1 MSDALKS
8 IEEGKTRD
16 GRRIIGFTIPIA
28 IGLIAGCIAAL
39 TWLVY
44 SDRND
49 HKVFSATLTRHVDP
63 VDGGHE
69 TRAQLVERTLAKE
82 RTEARNEDW
91 SNWRTA
97 HTEESSAFF
106 AEQRAFNKEANPRAA
121 SRAVAIIE
129 AAEAPE

>member
-1 MSDALKS
+1 MSDVLKS

-28 IGLIAGCIAAL
+28 IGLIAGCIFAL

-44 SDRND
+44 TDRND
-49 HKVFSATLTRHVDP
+49 HKVFAATLTRHVDP

-69 TRAQLVERTLAKE
+69 TRAQLVERTLDKA

-91 SNWRTA
+91 SAWRDE

-106 AEQRAFNKEANPRAA
+106 AEQRTYNRLINPSAA
-121 SRAVAIIE
+121 SRAAAIIE
-129 AAEAPE
+129 AAEVPE